1 METVRVP
8 AEAATET
15 VRVPVTEAVTAIPTI
30 PVMEAA
36 SMIPVVEAMIRATV
50 QTIPIPAEEAI
61 RTPAG
66 SIRIRITSDWTVQQ
80 KVYRQI
86 QEKRL

>member
-15 VRVPVTEAVTAIPTI
+15 VRVPVTEAVTAI